1 MVLCEFWQ
9 VVKVFLVPFK
19 ELVHFIY
26 IIKLVGVKLFIVF
39 LYYSFNVY
47 EICNIYSFIYNI
59 SSLCS
64 LFFFFLLYYFF
75 FRLFFFFYLFL
86 LLLKLFVFFVFF
98 SLAGGLLILLI
109 FSSNF
114 ERTLFSLIS
123 STNFL
128 VFVSLI
134 STLFLT
140 TFSLHL
146 AFDLICTSF
155 SGFLS

>member
-64 LFFFFLLYYFF
+64 LFFFFCLI
-75 FRLFFFFYLFL
+75 
-86 LLLKLFVFFVFF
+86 